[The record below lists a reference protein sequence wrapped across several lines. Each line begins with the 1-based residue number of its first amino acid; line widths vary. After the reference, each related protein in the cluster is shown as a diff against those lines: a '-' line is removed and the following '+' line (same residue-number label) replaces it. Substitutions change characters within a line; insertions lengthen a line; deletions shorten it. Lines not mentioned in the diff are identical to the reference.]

1 MQEQGQ
7 KEELV
12 KLVGDQSQHMINQQQ
27 DSESLKE
34 GKAVSRQDQVN
45 ANSENIEVMDV
56 ESSSHFS
63 FGVKATDQ
71 VTTNLE
77 KQQSPGI
84 TTSSR
89 SISNINP
96 LQEQHRASNERKN
109 KIASSEEEQAG
120 KPSNFANS
128 HINAGSLGNR
138 EAHGQSN
145 AKGKVLGDV
154 SEYEQGID
162 SSKPHQHAKENKG
175 NDMGNKDQFQ
185 QAQHRISPEQQSY
198 QNAFPKKSNNFEK
211 PILNNQKIQQNSK
224 DNQPT
229 ENPNPNLQVTTKKD
243 QPNEPAPYTI
253 VQSFVARLRHNLAK
267 TEVLMDMVTPKVT
280 TKQGLPAVIFD
291 MDDFMTTFTF
301 DCKHTLVGKFSNTM
315 PKVELIRKKFHQ
327 ANSANGGGG
336 GLKYSTAMQDMSSL
350 T

>member
-1 MQEQGQ
+1 
-7 KEELV
+7 
-12 KLVGDQSQHMINQQQ
+12 
-27 DSESLKE
+27 
-34 GKAVSRQDQVN
+34 
-45 ANSENIEVMDV
+45 MDV

-71 VTTNLE
+71 ITTNLE

-162 SSKPHQHAKENKG
+162 SSKPH
-175 NDMGNKDQFQ
+175 
-185 QAQHRISPEQQSY
+185 
-198 QNAFPKKSNNFEK
+198 
-211 PILNNQKIQQNSK
+211 
-224 DNQPT
+224 
-229 ENPNPNLQVTTKKD
+229 
-243 QPNEPAPYTI
+243 
-253 VQSFVARLRHNLAK
+253 
-267 TEVLMDMVTPKVT
+267 
-280 TKQGLPAVIFD
+280 
-291 MDDFMTTFTF
+291 
-301 DCKHTLVGKFSNTM
+301 
-315 PKVELIRKKFHQ
+315 
-327 ANSANGGGG
+327 
-336 GLKYSTAMQDMSSL
+336 
-350 T
+350 